1 MQGAQVAGWG
11 WLGAQVIPQMLR
23 NAITGLLQEC
33 SCPPALLRVLEM
45 DALAFTDLCF
55 EALTCSLAQC
65 SVLSA
70 QCSVLSAVRAAFS
83 SVSVHWQAK
92 VGGHSILCNWR
103 SLGGQCILYTPPGRS
118 VSILYT
124 CRRSFYPRGDPGVN
138 SIPWCGILY

>member
-23 NAITGLLQEC
+23 NAITGLLLEC

-45 DALAFTDLCF
+45 DALQIF
-55 EALTCSLAQC
+55 ALKRSLAHL
-65 SVLSA
+65 LSA

>member
-1 MQGAQVAGWG
+1 MGLVGGTSDPSNVTKCNNWLAPGVLLPTRPAQS
-11 WLGAQVIPQMLR
+11 
-23 NAITGLLQEC
+23 TGDGC
-33 SCPPALLRVLEM
+33 
-45 DALAFTDLCF
+45 FTDLCF
-55 EALTCSLAQC
+55 EALTCS
-65 SVLSA
+65 VLSA
-70 QCSVLSAVRAAFS
+70 QCLVLSAVRAAFS